1 MSLAD
6 IDKNTVI
13 LSRTPY
19 KNEITE
25 ASKTELQ
32 AIIDADVA
40 RFLKAGGKIQ
50 KIDYQLTNMKQ
61 KEGRST
67 LDFRN
72 KFV

>member
-32 AIIDADVA
+32 AIIDADIA

-72 KFV
+72 KFL

>member
-32 AIIDADVA
+32 AIIDADIA

-50 KIDYQLTNMKQ
+50 KIDYQLTTKKQ

-72 KFV
+72 KLL

>member
-1 MSLAD
+1 MSFSD

-25 ASKTELQ
+25 ASKTKLQ
-32 AIIDADVA
+32 AIIDADIA
-40 RFLKAGGKIQ
+40 RFLKAGGNIQ
-50 KIDYQLTNMKQ
+50 KIDYQLTTKKQ

-72 KFV
+72 KLL

>member
-32 AIIDADVA
+32 AIIDADIA

-50 KIDYQLTNMKQ
+50 KIGYQLTNMKQ

-72 KFV
+72 KFL

>member
-6 IDKNTVI
+6 IDKNTII

-32 AIIDADVA
+32 AIIDADIA
-40 RFLKAGGKIQ
+40 RFLKAGGNIQ
-50 KIDYQLTNMKQ
+50 KIDYQLTTKKQ

-72 KFV
+72 KLL

>member
-6 IDKNTVI
+6 IDKNTI
-13 LSRTPY
+13 IISRTPY

-32 AIIDADVA
+32 AIIDADIA
-40 RFLKAGGKIQ
+40 RFLKAGGNIQ
-50 KIDYQLTNMKQ
+50 KIDYQLTTKKQ

-72 KFV
+72 KLL

>member
-32 AIIDADVA
+32 AIIDADIA
-40 RFLKAGGKIQ
+40 LFLKAGGNIQ
-50 KIDYQLTNMKQ
+50 KIDYQLTTKKQ

-72 KFV
+72 KLL

>member
-6 IDKNTVI
+6 IDKNTII

-25 ASKTELQ
+25 ASKAELQ
-32 AIIDADVA
+32 AIIDADIA
-40 RFLKAGGKIQ
+40 RFLKAGGNIQ
-50 KIDYQLTNMKQ
+50 KIDYQLTTKKQ

-72 KFV
+72 KFL

>member
-1 MSLAD
+1 MSFSD
-6 IDKNTVI
+6 IDKNTII

-25 ASKTELQ
+25 ASKTKLQ
-32 AIIDADVA
+32 AIIDADIA
-40 RFLKAGGKIQ
+40 RFLKAGGNIQ
-50 KIDYQLTNMKQ
+50 KIDYQLTTKKQ

-72 KFV
+72 KLL

>member
-1 MSLAD
+1 MSFSD
-6 IDKNTVI
+6 IDKNTII

-32 AIIDADVA
+32 AIIDADIA
-40 RFLKAGGKIQ
+40 RFLKAGCNIQ
-50 KIDYQLTNMKQ
+50 KIDYQLTTKKQ

-72 KFV
+72 KLL

>member
-6 IDKNTVI
+6 IDKNTII

-25 ASKTELQ
+25 ASKTKLQ
-32 AIIDADVA
+32 AIIDADIA
-40 RFLKAGGKIQ
+40 RFLKAGGNIQ
-50 KIDYQLTNMKQ
+50 KIDYQLTTKKQ

-72 KFV
+72 KLL

>member
-25 ASKTELQ
+25 ASKTKLQ
-32 AIIDADVA
+32 AIIDADIA
-40 RFLKAGGKIQ
+40 RFLKAGGNIQ
-50 KIDYQLTNMKQ
+50 KIDYQLTTKKQ

-72 KFV
+72 KLL

>member
-13 LSRTPY
+13 RSRTPY

-32 AIIDADVA
+32 AIIDADIA
-40 RFLKAGGKIQ
+40 RFLKAGGNIQ
-50 KIDYQLTNMKQ
+50 KIDYQITTKKQ

-72 KFV
+72 KLL

>member
-1 MSLAD
+1 MSFSD
-6 IDKNTVI
+6 IDKNTII

-32 AIIDADVA
+32 AIIDADIA
-40 RFLKAGGKIQ
+40 RFLKAGGNIQ
-50 KIDYQLTNMKQ
+50 KIDYQLTTKKQ

-72 KFV
+72 KLL

>member
-19 KNEITE
+19 KSEITE

-72 KFV
+72 KFL

>member
-19 KNEITE
+19 KSEITE

-32 AIIDADVA
+32 AIIDADIA

-72 KFV
+72 KFL

>member
-25 ASKTELQ
+25 ASKTKLQ
-32 AIIDADVA
+32 AIIDADIA

-50 KIDYQLTNMKQ
+50 KIDYQLTTKKQ
-61 KEGRST
+61 KEGRNT

-72 KFV
+72 KLL